1 MKKILEILLAIA
13 GKLTITASIQTDS
26 DTVAKTPK
34 MVERF
39 GRITSKLHA
48 AAEHIL
54 DIVKPEGSF
63 AKDCDKIMGDSDT
76 TPIKFMIP
84 LPDGTSYGIE
94 MLIPT
99 IGYTPAQRDLA
110 ELVTEAMDPVLE
122 EIEQAWYDDGTPVD
136 EITAW
141 RIAAEASIHEQL
153 GLPIGHGELVGASI
167 GGSGSEGDGIQ
178 HGRDAA
184 IG

>member
-26 DTVAKTPK
+26 DAVAKTPK

-54 DIVKPEGSF
+54 DIVNPEGSF
-63 AKDCDKIMGDSDT
+63 AKECDKTKGDTGT
-76 TPIKFMIP
+76 TPIEFMIP
-84 LPDGTSYGIE
+84 LPDGTHYGID

-99 IGYTPAQRDLA
+99 IGYTPARRDIA

-122 EIEQAWYDDGTPVD
+122 EIGQAWYDDGTPVE
-136 EITAW
+136 EITTW

-153 GLPIGHGELVGASI
+153 GLPAGHVDHDQLVGATT
-167 GGSGSEGDGIQ
+167 GGSGSEGGGFATNLDS
-178 HGRDAA
+178 
-184 IG
+184 